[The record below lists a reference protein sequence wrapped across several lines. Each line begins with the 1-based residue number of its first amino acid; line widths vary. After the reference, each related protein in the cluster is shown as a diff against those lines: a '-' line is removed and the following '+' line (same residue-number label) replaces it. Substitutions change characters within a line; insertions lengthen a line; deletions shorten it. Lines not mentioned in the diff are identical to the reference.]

1 MSFIPHEV
9 SSPDNSKEQ
18 GGDLL
23 LLMLLLLLLLPE
35 VWFSVSSIQY

>member
-23 LLMLLLLLLLPE
+23 LMLLLLLLLPE
-35 VWFSVSSIQY
+35 VWFSVSSIQ